1 MKNLS
6 TRLAHNPITRRI
18 LGRSNSVH
26 SSQEALLPRQ
36 PIDDDETDA
45 ASPRQRFSQ
54 SSTFYTR
61 EWRLS
66 QSSTLY
72 ARESPA
78 LTGATLVVP
87 SSAEGVSSEDLFTAA
102 PAQQT
107 ALRAECH
114 VQSQQSGR
122 ELQIQ
127 LAHPASEEHSDA
139 IMPAPPRRTESE
151 LSQALTAIM
160 PHDSEGRPTLCS
172 ICGGVFGEETKKA
185 REKLAYLPCGHA
197 FGDKCLFRYMSQPF
211 GAARCPNPPCIPIR
225 HMCEHMA
232 LPTATPAN
240 QTFNDSSAMVLP
252 WNYEFCLSP
261 KGLKF
266 VRSID
271 ELGSKVRKLESQ
283 KRNRR
288 KSAMDFAFNSRLR
301 YYTSSLEQV
310 EKRLDEAQRIF
321 WTSRWD
327 EFRLA
332 VKKPQRGWSWQRVRG
347 LSRDDTANPADK

>member
-1 MKNLS
+1 MKSLC
-6 TRLAHNPITRRI
+6 TRLAHNPAARRI
-18 LGRSNSVH
+18 LGRSNSVP

-45 ASPRQRFSQ
+45 ASPRQRSSQNSYTRDWRFSQ
-54 SSTFYTR
+54 SST
-61 EWRLS
+61 LD
-66 QSSTLY
+66 

-78 LTGATLVVP
+78 LTGTTLVVP
-87 SSAEGVSSEDLFTAA
+87 SLGERVSSESLSTAA
-102 PAQQT
+102 PAGQT
-107 ALRAECH
+107 PLRTECH
-114 VQSQQSGR
+114 AQSHRRDR
-122 ELQIQ
+122 ELVLQ
-127 LAHPASEEHSDA
+127 LEYPRSEDHSDA

-160 PHDSEGRPTLCS
+160 PHDSEARPTLCS
-172 ICGGVFGEETKKA
+172 ICGGVFGEETEKA
-185 REKLAYLPCGHA
+185 RERPAYLPCGHA
-197 FGDKCLFRYMSQPF
+197 FGDKCLFRYMSKTF
-211 GAARCPNPPCIPIR
+211 GAARCPNPPCIPMR

-232 LPTATPAN
+232 LPTTTPVDH
-240 QTFNDSSAMVLP
+240 TFNDSSAIVLP

-261 KGLKF
+261 KGMKF

-271 ELGSKVRKLESQ
+271 KLGSKVRKLEAQ

-301 YYTSSLEQV
+301 YYTSSLEQM

-332 VKKPQRGWSWQRVRG
+332 EKKPQRGWSWQRVRG